1 MHQQRRCSIAL
12 FFDTPSHAFFNSL
25 RKRTKVSGKWNS
37 DQFKKYLNFNLVK
50 LILRTICTTL
60 YHFTSTLCL
69 VFRTPHTMGLT
80 SKYLLNQTIFS
91 HTSALIVF
99 VEKKGWCIKKKYG
112 FVKRAKITLRSRKR
126 LDRSG
131 GRSKT
136 SPPWNRANCVWNTFS
151 DNVYFSWDTCVD
163 RIKADTLCAL
173 ISHFF
178 YVVVKME
185 IDFKVSTLENIFAT
199 CSPTPSTIK
208 RRLITV
214 KFS

>member
-1 MHQQRRCSIAL
+1 ML
-12 FFDTPSHAFFNSL
+12 DTPSHAFFNSL
-25 RKRTKVSGKWNS
+25 RKRIKVPGKWNS
-37 DQFKKYLNFNLVK
+37 DQFKKYINFNLVK

-60 YHFTSTLCL
+60 YDFTSTLCL
-69 VFRTPHTMGLT
+69 VFRTSHTMGLT
-80 SKYLLNQTIFS
+80 SKYLLKQTIFS
-91 HTSALIVF
+91 HTSGLIDF
-99 VEKKGWCIKKKYG
+99 CREKLRRIAYKREVW
-112 FVKRAKITLRSRKR
+112 FRAKITLRSRKR
-126 LDRSG
+126 LHLDKSG

-151 DNVYFSWDTCVD
+151 DNVYFSWHTCVD
-163 RIKADTLCAL
+163 RLKADTLCAL

-185 IDFKVSTLENIFAT
+185 INFKVNTLENIFAT